1 MHGKI
6 WHLYDFPSY
15 PGEKTS
21 FGYFVW
27 HEYSI
32 SSFLLEI
39 IAMRASCKILE
50 LSERPPYTVWKCFQY
65 QLQSDGWTAS
75 TSHWLLVLSAHPPP
89 PPPPPPPP
97 SVKWTNV
104 EKSAPNHPGKPLHPH
119 SPLHISRRGF
129 PKLGRWFTNC
139 SSATPPSS
147 PVWERPWCQSQ
158 SASRPCWR
166 PTSSPQPLPLASSRR
181 DSIEATKE
189 PHMRRKWFPANIEKQ
204 SRHLEPSALYQR
216 WLSHKVVLLLK
227 SSCHI
232 AREGTLGQ
240 N

>member
-75 TSHWLLVLSAHPPP
+75 TSHWLLVLSAAPSPPL
-89 PPPPPPPP
+89 
-97 SVKWTNV
+97 SNGQMWKKVLQTILA
-104 EKSAPNHPGKPLHPH
+104 SLYTHTPLYTFQE
-119 SPLHISRRGF
+119 G
-129 PKLGRWFTNC
+129 
-139 SSATPPSS
+139 
-147 PVWERPWCQSQ
+147 
-158 SASRPCWR
+158 ASL
-166 PTSSPQPLPLASSRR
+166 SLVVDSLIAPQPHLLPLQFENAHGASHNLQVAHVGGQLPHHSLFHLLPVAAIQLKLPRSHICVESGFLPISKSKAGIWSQVP
-181 DSIEATKE
+181 SIKDG
-189 PHMRRKWFPANIEKQ
+189 
-204 SRHLEPSALYQR
+204 SA
-216 WLSHKVVLLLK
+216 
-227 SSCHI
+227 I
-232 AREGTLGQ
+232 
-240 N
+240 